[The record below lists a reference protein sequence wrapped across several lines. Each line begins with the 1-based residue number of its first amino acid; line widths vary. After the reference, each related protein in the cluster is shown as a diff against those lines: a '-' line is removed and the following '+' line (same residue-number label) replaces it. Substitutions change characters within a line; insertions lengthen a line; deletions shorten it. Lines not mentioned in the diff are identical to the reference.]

1 MKKLPVAVICPETC
15 YEGTGDNTRLYFEK
29 GKTYRI
35 VDQSNAHVSIYQPDI
50 ERGVFCLWKDCAFL
64 SAGLVWIPVY
74 SLDEEQLEFQFE

>member
-15 YEGTGDNTRLYFEK
+15 YKEVSKKTVYFEK

-35 VDQSNAHVSIYQPDI
+35 VDQSDDHVSIYQPDI
-50 ERGVFCLWKDCAFL
+50 ERGVFCLWKGCSFL

-74 SLDEEQLEFQFE
+74 EG